1 MEVKLIYITPN
12 PEKVIEE
19 AGRTAHESFERMT
32 PESHKNF
39 IRMLLR
45 LGHESVL
52 EHAVASF
59 RISGVSRSFTHQ
71 LVRHRIASYTQKS
84 QRYVNES
91 NFDYIIPDTIANK
104 GEALKIYDEFMQ
116 NCRLVYQNL
125 IKLGIPKEDA
135 RFVLPN
141 ATKTEIVLTAN
152 FRELR
157 HMIKL
162 RGSKEAQWEIRRV
175 FIEIL
180 KILKE
185 HAPTVFEDFE
195 IEGDFI
201 TIRSKDVK
209 E

>member
-12 PEKVIEE
+12 PEKIIEE
-19 AGRTAHESFERMT
+19 AGRTAHESFDKLT
-32 PESHKNF
+32 PESHIKF
-39 IRMLLR
+39 IRMLLK

-59 RISGVSRSFTHQ
+59 RISGVSRSLTHQ

-91 NFDYIIPDTIANK
+91 NFDYVIPDTIKNNE
-104 GEALKIYDEFMQ
+104 EALKIYKDFMEIT
-116 NCRLVYQNL
+116 RDTYKKL
-125 IKLGIPKEDA
+125 INIGIPKEDA

-162 RGSKEAQWEIRRV
+162 RGSKDAQWEIRRV

-185 HAPTVFEDFE
+185 YAPTVFEDFE
-195 IEGDFI
+195 IENDH
-201 TIRSKDVK
+201 IRSKNVK

>member
-1 MEVKLIYITPN
+1 MKVKLIYITPDA
-12 PEKVIEE
+12 EKIIEF
-19 AGRTAHESFERMT
+19 AGRVSHESYDRVT
-32 PESHKNF
+32 PESHIKF
-39 IRMLLR
+39 IRMLKK
-45 LGHESVL
+45 LGHESVF

-59 RISGVSRSFTHQ
+59 LISGVSRSLTHQ

-84 QRYVNES
+84 QRYVDES
-91 NFDYIIPDTIANK
+91 NFDYVIPDTIKRNEVSLNVYK
-104 GEALKIYDEFMQ
+104 NFMDECKNIYKK
-116 NCRLVYQNL
+116 L
-125 IKLGIPKEDA
+125 IDLGIPKEDA

-162 RGSKEAQWEIRRV
+162 RGNKEAQWEIRRV

-195 IEGDFI
+195 FEEDFI
-201 TIRSKDVK
+201 RCRDA
-209 E
+209 

>member
-1 MEVKLIYITPN
+1 MDVKLIYITPN
-12 PEKVIEE
+12 PEKIIEE
-19 AGRTAHESFERMT
+19 AGRTAHESFDRLT
-32 PESHKNF
+32 PDSHVKF
-39 IRMLLR
+39 IRMLLK

-59 RISGVSRSFTHQ
+59 RISGVSRSLTHQ

-91 NFDYIIPDTIANK
+91 NFDYVIPYTILANN
-104 GEALKIYDEFMQ
+104 EALIIYKDFME
-116 NCRLVYQNL
+116 RTRDVYKKL
-125 IKLGIPKEDA
+125 INLGIPKEDA

-162 RGSKEAQWEIRRV
+162 RGSKEAQWEIRNV

-185 HAPTVFEDFE
+185 YAPTVFEDFV
-195 IEGDFI
+195 IEKDY
-201 TIRSKDVK
+201 IRIRDVK

>member
-12 PEKVIEE
+12 PEKIIEE
-19 AGRTAHESFERMT
+19 AGRTAHESFDKLT
-32 PESHKNF
+32 PESHIKF
-39 IRMLLR
+39 IRMLLK

-59 RISGVSRSFTHQ
+59 RISGVSRSLTHQ

-91 NFDYIIPDTIANK
+91 NFDYVIPDTIKNND
-104 GEALKIYDEFMQ
+104 EALKIYKEFMEIT
-116 NCRLVYQNL
+116 RDAYKKL
-125 IKLGIPKEDA
+125 INIGIPKEDA
-135 RFVLPN
+135 RFILPN

-162 RGSKEAQWEIRRV
+162 RGSKDAQWEIRRV

-195 IEGDFI
+195 IENDY
-201 TIRSKDVK
+201 IRSRNVK

>member
-19 AGRTAHESFERMT
+19 AGRTAHESFDRMT

-39 IRMLLR
+39 IRMLLK

-91 NFDYIIPDTIANK
+91 NFDYVIPDTIAKND
-104 GEALKIYDEFMQ
+104 EALRIYDKFMQ
-116 NCRLVYQNL
+116 NCRFVYQDL

-162 RGSKEAQWEIRRV
+162 RGGKEAQWEIRRV

-185 HAPTVFEDFE
+185 YAPTVFEDFE

-201 TIRSKDVK
+201 MIGSRDVK

>member
-19 AGRTAHESFERMT
+19 AGRTSHESFDRMT

-39 IRMLLR
+39 IRMLLK

-91 NFDYIIPDTIANK
+91 NFDYVIPDTIAKND
-104 GEALKIYDEFMQ
+104 EALKIYDEFMQ
-116 NCRLVYQNL
+116 NCKFVYQDL

-135 RFVLPN
+135 RFILPN

-162 RGSKEAQWEIRRV
+162 RGGKEAQWEIRRV

-201 TIRSKDVK
+201 IIRS
-209 E
+209 

>member
-1 MEVKLIYITPN
+1 MEVKLIYITPDA
-12 PEKVIEE
+12 EKIIEF
-19 AGRTAHESFERMT
+19 AGRVSHESYERVT
-32 PESHKNF
+32 PESHIKF
-39 IRMLLR
+39 IRMLKK
-45 LGHESVL
+45 LGHESVF

-59 RISGVSRSFTHQ
+59 LISGVSRSLTHQ

-84 QRYVNES
+84 QRYVDES
-91 NFDYIIPDTIANK
+91 NFDYVIPDTIKRN
-104 GEALKIYDEFMQ
+104 EASLNIYINFMDECK
-116 NCRLVYQNL
+116 NIYKKL
-125 IKLGIPKEDA
+125 IDLGIPKEDA

-162 RGSKEAQWEIRRV
+162 RGSKEAQWEIRKV

-201 TIRSKDVK
+201 RNRDA
-209 E
+209 

>member
-12 PEKVIEE
+12 SEKIIEF
-19 AGRTAHESFERMT
+19 AGRVSHESHEKIT
-32 PESHKNF
+32 DDSHIKF
-39 IRMLLR
+39 IRMIKK
-45 LGHESVL
+45 LGHESVF

-59 RISGVSRSFTHQ
+59 LITGVSRSLTHQ

-84 QRYVNES
+84 QRYVDES
-91 NFDYIIPDTIANK
+91 NFDYIIPDSIKKNENTFNLYK
-104 GEALKIYDEFMQ
+104 DFMEI
-116 NCRLVYQNL
+116 CKKTYKDL
-125 IKLGIPKEDA
+125 INLGIPKEDA

-162 RGSKEAQWEIRRV
+162 RGSKEAQWEIRKV

-180 KILKE
+180 KILKK
-185 HAPTVFEDFE
+185 HAPIVFEDFE
-195 IEGDFI
+195 IEDGY
-201 TIRSKDVK
+201 IRCKNDK

>member
-12 PEKVIEE
+12 SEKIIEFV
-19 AGRTAHESFERMT
+19 GRVSHESHEKIT
-32 PESHKNF
+32 DDSHIKF
-39 IRMLLR
+39 IRMIKK
-45 LGHESVL
+45 LGHESVF

-59 RISGVSRSFTHQ
+59 LISGVSRSLTHQ

-84 QRYVNES
+84 QRYVDES
-91 NFDYIIPDTIANK
+91 NFDYVIPDIIKKNENAFSLYRDFMEICK
-104 GEALKIYDEFMQ
+104 KIYKD
-116 NCRLVYQNL
+116 L
-125 IKLGIPKEDA
+125 INLGIPKEDA

-180 KILKE
+180 KILKN
-185 HAPTVFEDFE
+185 HAPIVFEDFV
-195 IEGDFI
+195 IEDDY
-201 TIRSKDVK
+201 IRCKNDK

>member
-1 MEVKLIYITPN
+1 LDVKLIYITPN
-12 PEKVIEE
+12 PEKIIEE
-19 AGRTAHESFERMT
+19 AGRTAHESFDRLT
-32 PESHKNF
+32 PDSHVKF
-39 IRMLLR
+39 IRMLLK

-59 RISGVSRSFTHQ
+59 RISGVSRSLTHQ

-91 NFDYIIPDTIANK
+91 NFDYVIPYTILANN
-104 GEALKIYDEFMQ
+104 EALIIYKDFME
-116 NCRLVYQNL
+116 RTRDVYKKL
-125 IKLGIPKEDA
+125 INLGIPKEDA

-162 RGSKEAQWEIRRV
+162 RGSKEAQWEIRNV

-185 HAPTVFEDFE
+185 YAPTVFEDFV
-195 IEGDFI
+195 IEKDY
-201 TIRSKDVK
+201 IRIRDVK